1 MNNIFPQHSI
11 TFPSSVFDENI
22 DVNITCDKS
31 ITVVGANGAGKSRLG
46 TWMEKNGPQ
55 KNRIHRITAQRSL
68 FFPKNTGPI
77 SLAAAR
83 HELNWGEERPHNWND
98 QVWEN
103 NKESRRMQ
111 ARYGNDLS
119 HWENRP
125 LNDFDKILKFLLSE
139 NYEKLLQHD
148 EKQRQTSDLLP
159 MPESIIRKVK
169 DLWERLLPHRS
180 LDLTGG
186 DIQVNIVG
194 QSSGKYPAA
203 ALSDG
208 ERVIFYLISQCL
220 SAEPESIII
229 IDEPELH
236 LHKAIQSALWDALE
250 DSRKDCA
257 FIYLTHDLG
266 FATDRRGS
274 VKVFL
279 NGYSAAGFSWNRIPS
294 QENIS
299 EDVYLEILGSRK
311 PVIFVEGTQGS
322 LDLAIYQV
330 VYPNFTIKPMGG
342 CSAVAQ
348 ATKGFREGK
357 TFHHVECIGI
367 VDRDY
372 LEDGQIESLER
383 SRIYALKVAEAEN
396 ILLLPEII
404 TLAAEQLMLDP
415 NLVLAD
421 VKKWII
427 EEFSR
432 FKEQYALEFTQ
443 HKVGLMLGRFGP
455 NLTSAAEYNNAFKSH
470 VDAID
475 PANIY
480 LEALSAAELLI
491 DNDDYIGILR
501 VFNKK
506 SLVDTVDRFFDIK
519 KPSSYKDRV
528 LLMCRKKIA
537 DIPNVIRRNLPTWNA
552 EQ

>member
-1 MNNIFPQHSI
+1 MSRDFPQHSI
-11 TFPSSVFDENI
+11 TLPPSIIGENT
-22 DVNITCDKS
+22 NIEIVCEKS
-31 ITVVGANGAGKSRLG
+31 ITIVGANGAGKSRLG
-46 TWMEKNGPQ
+46 TWMEKDGPQ
-55 KNRIHRITAQRSL
+55 KHHIHRISAQRVL
-68 FFPKNTGPI
+68 FFPKNTGTI

-83 HELNWGEERPHNWND
+83 HELSWGEERPPQWND
-98 QVWEN
+98 QTWEN
-103 NKESRRMQ
+103 NKNDRRMK
-111 ARYGNDLS
+111 AKYGHDLS

-139 NYEKLLQHD
+139 NYANLLRHD
-148 EKQRQTSDLLP
+148 EKQRQSVELLP

-169 DLWERLLPHRS
+169 DLWEKLLPHRS
-180 LDLTGG
+180 LDLTDG
-186 DIQVNIVG
+186 DIQVRAKDNPME
-194 QSSGKYPAA
+194 KYPAA

-220 SAEPESIII
+220 CAEENSIII

-236 LHKAIQSALWDALE
+236 LHKAIQSTLWDAIE
-250 DSRKDCA
+250 DARKDCS
-257 FIYLTHDLG
+257 FVYLTHDLG

-274 VKVFL
+274 VKIWL
-279 NGYSAAGFSWNRIPS
+279 KEYSPAGFSWSRIPS
-294 QENIS
+294 QEGIS

-322 LDLAIYQV
+322 LDLAIYQIA
-330 VYPNFTIKPMGG
+330 YPEFTIKPMGG

-357 TFHHVECIGI
+357 IFHHVECLGI

-372 LEDGQIESLER
+372 LEDGQIESLKR
-383 SRIYALKVAEAEN
+383 SGIYVLKVAEAEN
-396 ILLLPEII
+396 LLLIPEII
-404 TLAAEQLMLDP
+404 TLVAEQLLLDP
-415 NLVLAD
+415 QEVLIN

-432 FKEQYALEFTQ
+432 FKETYALEITQ

-455 NLTSAAEYNNAFKSH
+455 GLTSASDYKIAFKSH
-470 VDAID
+470 IDAID
-475 PANIY
+475 PEKIY
-480 LEALSAAELLI
+480 SEALSNAELLVT
-491 DNDDYIGILR
+491 NCDYIGILG

-506 SLVDTVDRFFDIK
+506 SLVESIDRFFDMK

-528 LLMCRKKIA
+528 LQMCRKRIG
-537 DIPNVIRRNLPTWNA
+537 DVPSVLRTNLPAWNI
-552 EQ
+552 E